1 MMNSKIPVESRKREK
16 YMAIIDAALEAF
28 AEYGYH
34 NCQVAK
40 IARQAGIADGTI
52 YLYFANKEDLLVS
65 VFREKMI
72 EFISQLKVMLE
83 DYDDVME
90 KLSALV
96 HFNFN
101 HLEKNPSLANF
112 LQIQLRQSD
121 NYIRSGIADP
131 LKQYYQII
139 EELVD
144 EAKRQGYF
152 NAAINTKVA
161 REVIFGSMDEIV
173 SCWVFNNRK
182 YSLSKNAAD
191 VLTILRNGLTAEKS
205 LNDKA

>member
-1 MMNSKIPVESRKREK
+1 MKNNKIPADSRKREK
-16 YMAIIDAALEAF
+16 YLAIIDAALEAF

-52 YLYFANKEDLLVS
+52 YLYFANKEDVLVS
-65 VFREKMI
+65 VFREKMS
-72 EFISQLKVMLE
+72 EFIGQLKILLE
-83 DYDDVME
+83 DHAAVMD

-96 HFNFN
+96 HFHFN

-121 NYIRSGIADP
+121 SYIRSGIADP
-131 LKQYYQII
+131 LKQYYRII

-144 EAKRQGYF
+144 EGKRQGHI
-152 NAAINTKVA
+152 NPRINTKVA

-173 SCWVFNNRK
+173 SCWVFSNRK
-182 YSLSKNAAD
+182 YSLSKNADD
-191 VLTILRNGLTAEKS
+191 VLEIFRNGLAVK
-205 LNDKA
+205 KP